1 MNSVIDPSESFE
13 LTSSQEKALD
23 VWKKLHDE
31 CPSFDGLKDYE
42 LWMLHRAHEMYRDGD
57 LTGEEFA
64 IVMDETV
71 CW

>member
-1 MNSVIDPSESFE
+1 MT
-13 LTSSQEKALD
+13 LTPAQEKALD
-23 VWKKLHDE
+23 IWKKLHDE
-31 CPSFDGLKDYE
+31 CPENDLLKYE
-42 LWMLHRAHEMYRDGD
+42 LWMLHRAHELYRNDQ